1 MEFKKKMQQRRII
14 GIFYILLGLALI
26 IADMLKGFENNYF
39 TSFGIALIFM
49 GILRLLQY
57 RKITQDDKSMRKR
70 EVAES
75 DERTRMIAER
85 ARSWAF
91 SLSITGAG
99 IWVIV
104 QNLLGHH
111 EEALPFAWYVCGMV
125 ILYWISYF
133 MIRKKY

>member
-14 GIFYILLGLALI
+14 GISYILLGLVLI

-70 EVAES
+70 EVTES

-91 SLSITGAG
+91 SISITGAG
-99 IWVIV
+99 IVVIV
-104 QNLLGHH
+104 LGLLGHH

-125 ILYWISYF
+125 VLYWISF
-133 MIRKKY
+133 VIIRKKY

>member
-14 GIFYILLGLALI
+14 GISYILLGLALT

-91 SLSITGAG
+91 SISITGAG
-99 IWVIV
+99 IVVIV
-104 QNLLGHH
+104 LSLLGHH

-125 ILYWISYF
+125 VLYWISF
-133 MIRKKY
+133 VIIRKKY

>member
-14 GIFYILLGLALI
+14 GISYILLGLALT

-49 GILRLLQY
+49 GIFRLFQY

-75 DERTRMIAER
+75 DERTHDHPQYPL
-85 ARSWAF
+85 RS
-91 SLSITGAG
+91 GAG
-99 IWVIV
+99 
-104 QNLLGHH
+104 QPHH
-111 EEALPFAWYVCGMV
+111 YDEGRADCSGAGRRAA
-125 ILYWISYF
+125 S
-133 MIRKKY
+133 